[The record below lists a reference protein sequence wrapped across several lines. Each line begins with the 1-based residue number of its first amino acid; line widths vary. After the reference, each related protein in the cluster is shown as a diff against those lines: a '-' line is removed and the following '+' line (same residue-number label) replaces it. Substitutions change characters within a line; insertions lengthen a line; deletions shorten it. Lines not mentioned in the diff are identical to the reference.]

1 MGGLLRLLAGRVED
15 AIAVLVLLAIFAVVV
30 VSVFFRYVLNDSLI
44 WAEEFARFGLVVIT
58 FAGTGMG
65 FRRAS
70 HIRVDIADRLSP
82 RVARAASLVTLAI
95 SLVVVGYLALQAI
108 RIMPILAN
116 SRSAAMEMPMS
127 WLYAMVAAGLAGGVV
142 RILVELGRSIRGTAA
157 R

>member
-1 MGGLLRLLAGRVED
+1 MRMLRSLMAGIED
-15 AIAVLVLLAIFAVVV
+15 TLAVLVLVAIFAVVV
-30 VSVFFRYVLNDSLI
+30 ISVFFRYVLNDSLI
-44 WAEEFARFGLVVIT
+44 WAEEFARFGLVAIT

-82 RVARAASLVTLAI
+82 GVSRAAALLALGI
-95 SLVVVGYLALQAI
+95 SLAVVGYLGVQAI

-127 WLYAMVAAGLAGGVV
+127 WLYAMVTAGLAGGVV
-142 RILVELGRSIRGTAA
+142 RILAAFARSVLGKAA

>member
-1 MGGLLRLLAGRVED
+1 MRMLRTLMAEIED
-15 AIAVLVLLAIFAVVV
+15 TLAVLVLVAIFAVVV
-30 VSVFFRYVLNDSLI
+30 ISVFFRYVLNDSLI

-70 HIRVDIADRLSP
+70 HIRVDIADRLSLGVA
-82 RVARAASLVTLAI
+82 RVAAVVTLGI
-95 SLVVVGYLALQAI
+95 SLGVVGYLAVQAF

-116 SRSAAMEMPMS
+116 SRSAALEMPMG
-127 WLYAMVAAGLAGGVV
+127 WLYAMVTAGLAGGVV
-142 RILVELGRSIRGTAA
+142 RILVELARSIRGQAA